1 MRARKLSFRL
11 LLALICAVSVLAAT
25 VACSSEKEE
34 TKIIT
39 SESTSTPDCAY
50 NVTDERIHEVR
61 VQNDGLFWRQ
71 PNVFRVGEGH
81 FRDENGNW
89 LDTIGIVV
97 GVTKKVDQNTL
108 PAKDRIPDCID
119 GIPVN
124 VQEEELPIMGEED
137 LEEIRGE
144 K

>member
-1 MRARKLSFRL
+1 MTTKPLT
-11 LLALICAVSVLAAT
+11 AA
-25 VACSSEKEE
+25 
-34 TKIIT
+34 
-39 SESTSTPDCAY
+39 
-50 NVTDERIHEVR
+50 RIHEVR
-61 VQNDGLFWRQ
+61 LANDALFWRQ
-71 PNVFRVGEGH
+71 PNVFGVGEGH

-97 GVTKKVDQNTL
+97 SVTKKVDQNTL
-108 PAKDRIPDCID
+108 PTKDRIPECID

-137 LEEIRGE
+137 LEEIRGQ